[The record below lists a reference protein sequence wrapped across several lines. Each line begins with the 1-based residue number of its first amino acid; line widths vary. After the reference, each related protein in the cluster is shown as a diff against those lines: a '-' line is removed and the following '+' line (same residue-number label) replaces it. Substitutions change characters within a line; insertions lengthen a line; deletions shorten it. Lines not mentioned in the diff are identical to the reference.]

1 MYLKL
6 TTVVMLSLILPF
18 VNSVWFAF
26 ITACNFKNDVTV
38 DVTRQVWAIA
48 TGTMTGTTELTTS
61 LSLVADGSL
70 LALRD
75 CDAYSGAQFLVGAGK
90 GHCDNIIFSNITN
103 DPQTGSVTSTIKL
116 SWPENWCAGIS
127 VGGGP
132 GVGVYN
138 CNEAT
143 ANTKWTARIYF
154 GDSFTLE
161 LQEYPPNDPR
171 QRRCLSAREWGDD
184 TR

>member
-1 MYLKL
+1 
-6 TTVVMLSLILPF
+6 
-18 VNSVWFAF
+18 VWFAD
-26 ITACNFKNDVTV
+26 ITACNDN
-38 DVTRQVWAIA
+38 DVTRQVWKIV
-48 TGTMTGTTELTTS
+48 TRTMTGTTELTTS

-75 CDAYSGAQFLVGAGK
+75 CDGYPGAQFLVGAGT
-90 GHCDNIIFSNITN
+90 GHCENIIFSNITN
-103 DPQTGSVTSTIKL
+103 AQTGTVTSTIKL
-116 SWPENWCAGIS
+116 SWPDNLCAGIS
-127 VGGGP
+127 IGGGP

-143 ANTKWTARIYF
+143 ANTKWTARIFF

-161 LQEYPPNDPR
+161 LQEYSPNDPR
-171 QRRCLSAREWGDD
+171 QRRCLAAREWGDD